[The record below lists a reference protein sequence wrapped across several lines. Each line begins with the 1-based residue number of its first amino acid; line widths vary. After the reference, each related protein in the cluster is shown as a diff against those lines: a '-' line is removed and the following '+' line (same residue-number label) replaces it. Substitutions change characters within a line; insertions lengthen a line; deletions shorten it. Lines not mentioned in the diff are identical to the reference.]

1 MDRGEFSRYATAY
14 QDTVYRVALNYLGS
28 PADAEDV
35 MQEVLLR
42 LYTSGR
48 HFNDESHVKHWLIR
62 VTLNLCSNAVRA
74 RRHYDSRPP
83 EELPCA
89 VPFQTEEQLA
99 LYQAVM
105 ALPEAYRTVLYLFY
119 YEDYSVREIARILR
133 LKDSAVTTRLSRAR
147 EKLRASLTKE
157 DAYGL

>member
-1 MDRGEFSRYATAY
+1 MDRAEFSRYAEAY
-14 QDTVYRVALNYLGS
+14 KDTVYRVALNYLGCT
-28 PADAEDV
+28 ADAEDIV
-35 MQEVLLR
+35 QEVLLR
-42 LYTSGR
+42 LYTCSRRFDG
-48 HFNDESHVKHWLIR
+48 EAHVKHWLIR

-74 RRHYDSRPP
+74 RRHYDARPL

-89 VPFQTEEQLA
+89 APFQTEEQLA

-105 ALPEAYRTVLYLFY
+105 ALPEKYRTVLYLFY

-133 LKDSAVTTRLSRAR
+133 IKDSAVTTQMTRAR
-147 EKLRASLTKE
+147 AQLKASLTKE